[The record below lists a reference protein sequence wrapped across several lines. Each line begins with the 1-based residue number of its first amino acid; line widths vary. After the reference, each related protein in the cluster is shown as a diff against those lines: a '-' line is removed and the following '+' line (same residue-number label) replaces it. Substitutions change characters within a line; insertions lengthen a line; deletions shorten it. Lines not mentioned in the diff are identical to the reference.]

1 MVQLSTSRSTNKTQQ
16 LLASVFRWLPQ
27 SKPIILVDEPAQ
39 NRLAGPR
46 VGEEV
51 GSEV

>member
-1 MVQLSTSRSTNKTQQ
+1 MVQLSTSRTTDKTQQ
-16 LLASVFRWLPQ
+16 LLASVFRWLPR
-27 SKPIILVDEPAQ
+27 SKPMNLVDELAQ

>member
-1 MVQLSTSRSTNKTQQ
+1 MVQLSTFRSIDKTQQ
-16 LLASVFRWLPQ
+16 LLASVFRWLPR
-27 SKPIILVDEPAQ
+27 SKAMDLVEELAQ
-39 NRLAGPR
+39 NRLAGLR

>member
-1 MVQLSTSRSTNKTQQ
+1 MVQLSTFRSIDKTQQ
-16 LLASVFRWLPQ
+16 LLASVFRWLPR
-27 SKPIILVDEPAQ
+27 SKPMDLVDELAQ
-39 NRLAGPR
+39 NRLAGLR